1 MSTESKGS
9 SRLEEIRI
17 GKLLLRR
24 GLITE
29 EQLDQAMNKQE
40 ENAGLRIPSM
50 VGEICVEKGWC
61 TMADVTMVMREQRD
75 EVVRSNTLG
84 RCLLEQGFITQEQLW
99 KALEEHEEVFAPL
112 GEIVVDKGFCTE
124 EQVRTALYLQT
135 RRRSAM
141 SRRLVSSTFDPVNIL
156 ELVINDEID
165 GLIADH
171 RGCFC
176 PQCRGNVFAIALNKL
191 PPRYVSDENLI
202 ITFSDRYKEE
212 YIDLVRKQI
221 GEAIE
226 KVRTNPKMSCRTKGQ
241 ALADSFDM
249 AGEVLVKVSNRHVHL
264 SEDHVCVLFGEG
276 HSLTPW
282 KDLLQPGQYAA
293 KEVVSLIGPKGRL
306 DKVRVLGPTRPK
318 TQVEISGTDQFLLGI
333 FAPVK
338 QSGDIEGSPGV
349 VIQGP
354 EGQVAVVHVDTDEAN
369 AAGIPAESSGWILKK
384 RLQ

>member
-124 EQVRTALYLQT
+124 LFPQL
-135 RRRSAM
+135 
-141 SRRLVSSTFDPVNIL
+141 
-156 ELVINDEID
+156 
-165 GLIADH
+165 LI
-171 RGCFC
+171 
-176 PQCRGNVFAIALNKL
+176 P
-191 PPRYVSDENLI
+191 
-202 ITFSDRYKEE
+202 
-212 YIDLVRKQI
+212 
-221 GEAIE
+221 
-226 KVRTNPKMSCRTKGQ
+226 
-241 ALADSFDM
+241 
-249 AGEVLVKVSNRHVHL
+249 
-264 SEDHVCVLFGEG
+264 
-276 HSLTPW
+276 
-282 KDLLQPGQYAA
+282 
-293 KEVVSLIGPKGRL
+293 
-306 DKVRVLGPTRPK
+306 
-318 TQVEISGTDQFLLGI
+318 
-333 FAPVK
+333 
-338 QSGDIEGSPGV
+338 
-349 VIQGP
+349 
-354 EGQVAVVHVDTDEAN
+354 
-369 AAGIPAESSGWILKK
+369 
-384 RLQ
+384 